1 MYLGIQSKRT
11 AISTEIDI
19 DSMKHKGK
27 ETVESNSQARKHKD
41 LIIIITAKEQVII
54 AMSSIIIIDYKQK
67 GHLWDRI
74 WFRKYPA
81 KLSDLSY
88 LLYILPTTPHN
99 NLSSVPYI
107 LILSIIM
114 YEDLPTICQSTL
126 FQLEL
131 ISRFQFPI

>member
-67 GHLWDRI
+67 GHL
-74 WFRKYPA
+74 
-81 KLSDLSY
+81 
-88 LLYILPTTPHN
+88 
-99 NLSSVPYI
+99 
-107 LILSIIM
+107 
-114 YEDLPTICQSTL
+114 
-126 FQLEL
+126 
-131 ISRFQFPI
+131 